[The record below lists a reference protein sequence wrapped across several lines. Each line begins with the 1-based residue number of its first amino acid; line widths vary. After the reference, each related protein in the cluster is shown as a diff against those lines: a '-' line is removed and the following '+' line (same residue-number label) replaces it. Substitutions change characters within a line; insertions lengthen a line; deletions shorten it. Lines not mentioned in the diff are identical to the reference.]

1 MKTFL
6 FAAATCLGLVVPM
19 AVVALTTGDAR
30 AARALAYDV
39 RFNDSALPATT
50 AHPAPG
56 DRIVLSDSLWREGR
70 SAGRIEG
77 ACTVTSADGTAIC
90 NANLMLND
98 GTIAIQ
104 FIDVPPPSAEFAVVG
119 GTGAHQGL
127 TGSGTLVQRGGET
140 GALTLTLG

>member
-39 RFNDSALPATT
+39 KFNDSVLPATT
-50 AHPAPG
+50 THSGPG
-56 DRIVLSDSLWREGR
+56 DRIVLSHSLWREGR

-77 ACTVTSADGTAIC
+77 ACTVTSVDGTAIC
-90 NANLMLND
+90 NASLMLND

-104 FIDVPPPSAEFAVVG
+104 FIDAPPPSAEFAVVG
-119 GTGAHQGL
+119 GTGAYQGL
-127 TGSGTLVQRGGET
+127 AGSGTLVQQSDES

>member
-30 AARALAYDV
+30 AARSLIYDV
-39 RFNDSALPATT
+39 KFTDSALPSTG
-50 AHPAPG
+50 HSGPG

-90 NANLMLND
+90 NASLMFSD

-104 FIDVPPPSAEFAVVG
+104 FIDAPPPGAEFAVVG
-119 GTGAHQGL
+119 GTGAYQGL
-127 TGSGTLVQRGGET
+127 AGSGTLVQRGDESGT
-140 GALTLTLG
+140 LTLTLG

>member
-39 RFNDSALPATT
+39 KFNDSTLPA
-50 AHPAPG
+50 APAQSGPG

-77 ACTVTSADGTAIC
+77 ACTVTSVDGTAIC
-90 NANLMLND
+90 NASLMLND

-104 FIDVPPPSAEFAVVG
+104 FIDAPPPSSEFAVVG
-119 GTGAHQGL
+119 GTGAYEGL
-127 TGSGTLVQRGGET
+127 AGSGMLIQRGDET
-140 GALTLTLG
+140 GVLTLTLG